1 MTPAPVEHPF
11 NPAEYLRAT
20 IRTVPDWPAPGVMF
34 RDITPL
40 FQNRKALRVMIDV
53 FVQRYID
60 TPLDYIAGLDARG
73 FIIGPIIAYELN
85 LGFIPIRKKGK
96 LPYRTISESYDLE
109 YGSATVEVHA
119 DACRAGDR
127 IILIDDLI
135 ATGGTMLAGRNLL
148 EQLGAE
154 VVEAA
159 AIIDLPDLGGS
170 KRLRDSGVP
179 LFTVCEFAGE

>member
-1 MTPAPVEHPF
+1 MTTPASPQDT
-11 NPAEYLRAT
+11 NPAVFLKST
-20 IRTVPDWPAPGVMF
+20 IRTIADWPQPGVMF

-40 FQNRKALRVMIDV
+40 FQNRKALRVLVDL

-60 TPLDYIAGLDARG
+60 MRLDYVAGLDARG
-73 FIIGPIIAYELN
+73 FMLGPLIAYGLD
-85 LGFIPIRKKGK
+85 LGFIPIRKQGK
-96 LPYRTISESYDLE
+96 LPARTLSQAYELE
-109 YGSATVEVHA
+109 YGTATVEVHA

-127 IILIDDLI
+127 VVLVDDLI
-135 ATGGTMLAGRNLL
+135 ATGGTMLAGLQLL
-148 EQLGAE
+148 RRLGAQ

-170 KRLRDSGVP
+170 QRLREQEVP